1 MNWIESLLN
10 PLLDR
15 LALKLALKVR
25 AQLDGAIDA
34 ALDRA
39 EDRIDTAFKGL
50 EERLQAAATKP
61 IADLKAAVA
70 PVITL
75 QQQVVDAERLRAE
88 VWSEA
93 AKIQQQA
100 MANIAPAARF
110 PTHQEVEE
118 AAKAAGMIPAAD
130 VKAAITSA
138 ASSASAAAR
147 DHLRIRLRPLP

>member
-1 MNWIESLLN
+1 MNWLDGLLE

-15 LALKLALKVR
+15 LALKLANKVR

-39 EDRIDTAFKGL
+39 DDRINTALGVL
-50 EERLQAAATKP
+50 NARLAAATKQ
-61 IADLKAAVA
+61 ISDLKAAVA

-75 QQQVVDAERLRAE
+75 QQQVVDAERLRGE

-100 MANIAPAARF
+100 MATIAPAARF

-118 AAKAAGMIPAAD
+118 ARKAAGMIPAAD
-130 VKAAITSA
+130 VRA
-138 ASSASAAAR
+138 ASAAAADQLR
-147 DHLRIRLRPLP
+147 SHLTPPRP